1 LLGGGGSTSVNVPPF
16 IGTVAV
22 PGPQVPGP
30 LGVPAAEIEYCA
42 DAAGATMARVASAA
56 ARANASRRG
65 VNG

>member
-1 LLGGGGSTSVNVPPF
+1 MPPF

-42 DAAGATMARVASAA
+42 DAAGATMAKVASAA